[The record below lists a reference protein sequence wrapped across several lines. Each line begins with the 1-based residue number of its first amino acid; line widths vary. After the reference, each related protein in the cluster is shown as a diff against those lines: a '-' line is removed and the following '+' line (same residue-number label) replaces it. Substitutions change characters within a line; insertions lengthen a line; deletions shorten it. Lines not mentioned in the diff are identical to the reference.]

1 MLRVASS
8 LQVARCAP
16 RYAKRRHL
24 VTAVGKFA
32 LASTMAVGAMYGAA
46 EAAQTKYE
54 ELRKDHY
61 YYHRN
66 YDLPTHKFVQ
76 AASGPML
83 VEAARLAVL
92 APVMATC
99 LAVHCSLCVVTAPFT
114 VPFAAYKRWRAQPN
128 QK

>member
-1 MLRVASS
+1 MASF
-8 LQVARCAP
+8 
-16 RYAKRRHL
+16 
-24 VTAVGKFA
+24 KFA
-32 LASTMAVGAMYGAA
+32 LASTMAVGAFVGAA
-46 EAAQTKYE
+46 DAAKTKYE

-66 YDLPTHKFVQ
+66 NDVPTHKFVQ

-92 APVMATC
+92 APVMATYFI
-99 LAVHCSLCVVTAPFT
+99 VHCSFCIVTAPFT
-114 VPFAAYKRWRAQPN
+114 VPYAAYKRWRSKPD